1 MDNSIVGALIL
12 PWWKMILYILAL
24 ALAIV
29 TVRISVKFD
38 VNAWLQ
44 SGKIAKDNKRRV
56 VDADN
61 CPHLWTVYHS
71 SPYSRCNLCQAWIA
85 TSTLLLARVYFE
97 PKPIIAGESY
107 SLLVSPQPN
116 EVVVGDYIG
125 AKSKVQM
132 QKSR

>member
-56 VDADN
+56 VD
-61 CPHLWTVYHS
+61 
-71 SPYSRCNLCQAWIA
+71 
-85 TSTLLLARVYFE
+85 
-97 PKPIIAGESY
+97 PIIAPICGP
-107 SLLVSPQPN
+107 LPL
-116 EVVVGDYIG
+116 
-125 AKSKVQM
+125 
-132 QKSR
+132 